1 MTNDIELKIKKLQWQ
16 CRRGML
22 EVDLYLMTFL
32 EKGCALLS
40 ESDHHLFEDLLKE
53 PDPVLLSW
61 LTGQA
66 RPEQED
72 MANLVQTII
81 KTRRAHS

>member
-1 MTNDIELKIKKLQWQ
+1 MTNDTQLKIKKLQWQ

-22 EVDLYLMTFL
+22 EVDLYLMNFL
-32 EKGCALLS
+32 EKAYADLT
-40 ESDHHLFEDLLKE
+40 ETDQRLFEDLLKE
-53 PDPVLLSW
+53 PDPVLLGW
-61 LTGQA
+61 LTGQVT
-66 RPEQED
+66 PVQED